1 MTNHLKEAFE
11 LAGKDKH
18 FPEDVTSNPLMVI
31 YSYVVLCKTYPQN
44 HRLDQVRELIR
55 LFGLIP
61 ESIESSL
68 PRYFKKYANA
78 EKEVTQFPLIEPDY
92 KISDKDIFALACIK
106 AINYLSTDLFISSEG
121 KSNLTIIR
129 STGDGLQKRMDD
141 EIMNQ
146 LTGDESS
153 SSLEQFEDPD
163 GDFYEEP
170 DEDPDNAQQED
181 LVFPHFQSE
190 TLGEI
195 SEKMSGFRNELSTTI
210 VGQDRSIAKL
220 LEGLFKLVY
229 TDGIGR
235 KNAPRG
241 VFFFAGPPGVGKTLM
256 ASEIGRLLPEYQY
269 KKYDMG
275 DYSAETD
282 FFQFSGTDQSYR
294 QAHEGLLAKALKE
307 NPRTIF
313 VFDEIEKAGSKVQN
327 VLLGILGSGEF
338 MDDYLKKTFS
348 CRESIFI
355 FTSNAGKKLYENR
368 NIRLSSVTESV
379 LMSAISQETKTNSE
393 NKTVPVISAP
403 LLSRIMTGTVLLFDY
418 IEEDAL
424 AGIADSSMKKSC
436 DILGRKSGL
445 KFEYD
450 DILPLLFLFHYTDKI
465 DARIASSKAP
475 DFVLKEL
482 FEIVRQYGNMSEL
495 FDEVKKVRLSVDIPE
510 DEALRQLFVPGEPQ
524 KLVFVC
530 RDEIKKLLPQKS
542 DVFEIVTENPDISDE
557 IANSE
562 VAAFFIDPYL
572 GVHESEHEAVGLED
586 SDSDGVDLIYRI
598 LDSNINVP
606 VYLINYNGSISTTD
620 QDSFI
625 ALGCKGTVE
634 FEKDDDKL
642 GKDMEKL
649 ARGLYMRKKCRELNR
664 RGYVI
669 DFDTMVE
676 KVKDEIVVTYYDI
689 RKKQA
694 IDEMTGHRAIS
705 DDERPSTK
713 LEDVIGAKT
722 AKEELQYYLEYLKQ
736 PVKFM
741 KKGGRIPKGILLYG
755 PPGTGKTMLARA
767 MAGESDCS
775 YFQLNAT
782 ELFESAVGAGEQSVR
797 ELFARARKYAP
808 SIIFIDEID
817 TIGKARTGSGASELS
832 HGILTTLLTE
842 MDGFSARKEPVFVL
856 AATNYGVTQRDT
868 MNLDPALLRR
878 FDNRIYVGLP
888 EKSDRQK
895 FLETIREKKGYRLI
909 TDEAIKNVAGR
920 TVGQTIATL
929 ESIVDLMHR
938 KSVMTGIEVND
949 DLFIESLDEYNHG
962 AEKERSSEYYEKTSI
977 HESGHAY
984 MAYLNHEK
992 PSFVTIVSR
1001 GDYGGYMQRE
1011 IDEQQGA
1018 MSREEILGRIR
1029 TSLAGR
1035 AAEMEFYGKDA
1046 CDTGASSDLANATS
1060 YAMSIVTTYGMIEGQ
1075 MLSFRSDALSSIKM
1089 PREYVQMANDII
1101 LEQFELCKKQVHEG
1115 RDKIEEL
1122 ATALREKNHLTKAEI
1137 EEIMKR

>member
-1 MTNHLKEAFE
+1 MTNHLKEAFK
-11 LAGKDKH
+11 LAGKDKQ
-18 FPEDVTSNPLMVI
+18 FPENVTSNPLMVI
-31 YSYVVLCKTYPQN
+31 YSYVIFCKTYPQN
-44 HRLDQVRELIR
+44 HKLDQVRELIR

-61 ESIESSL
+61 ESIERSL

-78 EKEVTQFPLIEPDY
+78 EKEVTQFSLIEPGYD
-92 KISDKDIFALACIK
+92 ISDKDIFALACIK
-106 AINYLSTDLFISSEG
+106 AIDYLSTDLFITSTG
-121 KSNLTIIR
+121 RTNLLLIR
-129 STGDGLQKRMDD
+129 STGDDLQKRMDD
-141 EIMNQ
+141 EIMYQ
-146 LTGDESS
+146 LAGDENGSY
-153 SSLEQFEDPD
+153 EDLFDPW
-163 GDFYEEP
+163 EEDSNKESDKAP
-170 DEDPDNAQQED
+170 QEK
-181 LVFPHFQSE
+181 LVFPYFQSE

-195 SEKMSGFRNELSTTI
+195 SEKLTRFRNELSNTI
-210 VGQDRSIAKL
+210 VGQDRCIAKL

-229 TDGIGR
+229 TDGVGV

-256 ASEIGRLLPEYQY
+256 ASEMGRLLPEYQY
-269 KKYDMG
+269 KKYNMG
-275 DYSAETD
+275 DYAAETD

-294 QAHEGLLAKALKE
+294 QAHEGLLATAIKE
-307 NPRTIF
+307 NPKTIF

-327 VLLGILGSGEF
+327 VLLGLLGSGEF

-348 CRESIFI
+348 CRECIFI

-368 NIRLSSVTESV
+368 NTRLSSVTESV
-379 LMSAISQETKTNSE
+379 LMSAISQETKTSSE
-393 NKTVPVISAP
+393 NKTVPVISPP
-403 LLSRIMTGTVLLFDY
+403 LLSRIMTGTVLMFDY

-424 AGIADSSMKKSC
+424 AGIADRNMKKSC
-436 DILGRKSGL
+436 EILGRKAGL
-445 KFEYD
+445 EFEYD

-475 DFVLKEL
+475 DFILKEL

-495 FDEVKKVRLSVDIPE
+495 FDEAKKIRLSVDIPK
-510 DEALRQLFVPGEPQ
+510 DKALRQLFIPEERQ
-524 KLVFVC
+524 KFVVVC
-530 RDEIKKLLPQKS
+530 RDEIKKLLPKKS
-542 DVFEIVTENPDISDE
+542 DIVEIVTENPDISDE
-557 IANSE
+557 IADAE

-572 GVHESEHEAVGLED
+572 GVHESDHEAVGLED

-598 LDSNINVP
+598 LDSNISVP
-606 VYLINYNGSISTTD
+606 VYLINYNGSISATD

-625 ALGCKGTVE
+625 TLGCKGM
-634 FEKDDDKL
+634 FEI
-642 GKDMEKL
+642 GKENDALAGEIEKL
-649 ARGLYMRKKCRELNR
+649 ARGLYMKKKCRELNR

-676 KVKDEIVVTYYDI
+676 KVRDEIVVTYYDI

-705 DDERPSTK
+705 DDERPNTK
-713 LEDVIGAKT
+713 LEDVIGAKS

-741 KKGGRIPKGILLYG
+741 KRGGRIPKGILLYG

-775 YFQLNAT
+775 YFQINAT
-782 ELFESAVGAGEQSVR
+782 ELFESVVGAGEESVR

-817 TIGKARTGSGASELS
+817 TIGKARTGSGTSESS
-832 HGILTTLLTE
+832 HSLLTTLLTE

-856 AATNYGVTQRDT
+856 AATNYGVTERDT

-895 FLETIREKKGYRLI
+895 FLENVREKKGYKAI
-909 TDEAIKNVAGR
+909 TNEAIKNVAGR

-929 ESIVDLMHR
+929 ESIIDLMHR
-938 KSVMTGIEVND
+938 KSVMTGAKID
-949 DLFIESLDEYNHG
+949 DTIFIESLDEYNHG

-992 PSFVTIVSR
+992 PTFVTIVSR
-1001 GDYGGYMQRE
+1001 ADYGGYMQRE

-1035 AAEMEFYGKDA
+1035 AAEMEFYGENA

-1060 YAMSIVTTYGMIEGQ
+1060 YAMSIVTTYGMIDGQ
-1075 MLSFRSDALSSIKM
+1075 MLSFRSDALSSIKV

-1101 LEQFELCKKQVHEG
+1101 LEQFELCKKQIHEG

-1122 ATALREKNHLTKAEI
+1122 ATALREKNYLTKAEI
-1137 EEIMKR
+1137 EEILKK

>member
-1 MTNHLKEAFE
+1 MSTPYNYLAEAFKVASE
-11 LAGKDKH
+11 KQQIQGT
-18 FPEDVTSNPLMVI
+18 VTSNPLMVI
-31 YSYVVLCKTYPQN
+31 YSYVILCKEQPTNQSLN
-44 HRLDQVRELIR
+44 QVRELTR
-55 LFGLIP
+55 LFGLRT
-61 ESIESSL
+61 SAIERSL
-68 PRYFKKYANA
+68 PRYFKKYENA
-78 EKEVTQFPLIEPDY
+78 EGKEPLFTSIKPDY
-92 KISDKDIFALACIK
+92 EISDRDIFALACIRS
-106 AINYLSTDLFISSEG
+106 INYLHTDLFITSEG
-121 KSNLTIIR
+121 KGNLNHLVKTEEKLIEQMNDVINHELLK
-129 STGDGLQKRMDD
+129 GLDETDD
-141 EIMNQ
+141 
-146 LTGDESS
+146 LY
-153 SSLEQFEDPD
+153 EDC
-163 GDFYEEP
+163 
-170 DEDPDNAQQED
+170 DEDPEEQEEESIEA
-181 LVFPHFQSE
+181 FAASYFRSE
-190 TLGEI
+190 TLGDI
-195 SEKMSGFRNELSTTI
+195 AAKMAGFKTELSNTI
-210 VGQDRSIAKL
+210 VGQDRCIAKL

-229 TDGIGR
+229 TDGVET
-235 KNAPRG
+235 KNGPRG

-256 ASEIGRLLPEYQY
+256 AFKIGELFPEYRY
-269 KKYDMG
+269 EKFDMA

-282 FFQFSGTDQSYR
+282 FFQFTGTDQSYR
-294 QAHEGLLAKALKE
+294 QAHEGLLARAIKK
-307 NPRTIF
+307 NPKNIF

-327 VLLGILGSGEF
+327 ALLGILSAGQF
-338 MDDYLKKTFS
+338 MDDFLKREIS
-348 CRESIFI
+348 CRECIFI

-393 NKTVPVISAP
+393 NNTVPVISAP
-403 LLSRIMTGTVLLFDY
+403 FLSRIMTGTVLMFDY

-424 AGIADSSMKKSC
+424 AGIADRFMKKSC
-436 DILGRKSGL
+436 EILERKSDL

-450 DILPLLFLFHYTDKI
+450 EILPLLFLFHYTDKI

-475 DFVLKEL
+475 DFIMKEF

-495 FDEVKKVRLSVDIPE
+495 FDEAKKVRLSVDIPK
-510 DEALRQLFVPGEPQ
+510 DEALRKFFVPSEPQ
-524 KLVFVC
+524 KFVFVC
-530 RDEIKKLLPQKS
+530 RDEIAKLLPKKS
-542 DVFEIVTENPDISDE
+542 DVFEIVKENPDISDE
-557 IANSE
+557 IADSE

-572 GVHESEHEAVGLED
+572 GVHESDHEAVGLED

-606 VYLINYNGSISTTD
+606 VYLINYNGNISPTD

-625 ALGCKGTVE
+625 TLGCKGTLE
-634 FEKDDDKL
+634 IEKKGDKL
-642 GKDMEKL
+642 SNGMEKL
-649 ARGLYMRKKCRELNR
+649 ARGLYMKKKCRELNR
-664 RGYVI
+664 RGYII

-705 DDERPSTK
+705 DDERPNTK

-775 YFQLNAT
+775 YFQINAT
-782 ELFESAVGAGEQSVR
+782 ELFESAVGAGEDSVR

-817 TIGKARTGSGASELS
+817 TIGKTRTGSGASEYC
-832 HGILTTLLTE
+832 HGLLTTLLTE

-856 AATNYGVTQRDT
+856 AATNYGVTERDT

-888 EKSDRQK
+888 EKADRQK
-895 FLETIREKKGYRLI
+895 FLESVRDKKGYTAI
-909 TDEAIKNVAGR
+909 SDEAIKNVAGR

-938 KSVMTGIEVND
+938 KSVMTGAVVDD
-949 DLFIESLDEYNHG
+949 DLFIESLDEYDHG

-992 PSFVTIVSR
+992 PTFVTIVSR
-1001 GDYGGYMQRE
+1001 ADYGGYMQRE
-1011 IDEQQGA
+1011 IDEQKGA
-1018 MSREEILGRIR
+1018 MSRDEILGRIR
-1029 TSLAGR
+1029 TALAGR
-1035 AAEMEFYGKDA
+1035 AAEMEFYGEDA

-1060 YAMSIVTTYGMIEGQ
+1060 YAMSIVTTYGMIKGQ

-1115 RDKIEEL
+1115 RSKIEEL
-1122 ATALREKNHLTKAEI
+1122 AGALREKNYLTKADI
-1137 EEIMKR
+1137 EEIIKK